1 MQTVAE
7 VQKFIAQLASMGM
20 QPNEAVLSKLEE
32 LKLAEVAPGNLSAG
46 IKSIYEH
53 FKVTKNYNA
62 ELQSCIEQSVE
73 YLLNPISTN
82 ANNPGMLLGKIQS
95 GKTRTFVGIIALA
108 FDKGFDSCVVFTKGT
123 NALAVQTV
131 MRLKSDFEDFIDNE
145 AYTMGEESCDV
156 QINDIMSISRFTQN
170 EINTQKHIIVCKKE
184 SNNLA
189 RLLSLFENHP
199 LMKSKKVLI
208 VDDEADF
215 ASFGFS
221 TKEGVAKQNKISQQ
235 IDTLR
240 GLLPYYRYLQVTA
253 TPYSLYLQPQGEIEL
268 ESGRVSPI
276 RPEFTVLVPIHDRYV
291 GGEQY
296 FDDSEN
302 QNSMYAHLFER
313 VNATELDVLGNK
325 DMRYLKGV
333 LTSPNLHSFRSS
345 FVNYMVAGAIRI
357 IQQRIENKRYKSS
370 FIIHTEIAK
379 GNHKWQYDLLQ
390 SLIAKLKASIEAK
403 SEIFEE
409 FVFEGYLN
417 FQMSIEKAR
426 NQGDV
431 TCQMPEKEE
440 VLKEVRDA
448 ILNQDYSL
456 TMVNSEE
463 DIEKLL
469 DTKGQLKL
477 RSSYNVFIGGFVLD
491 RGLTIENLISF
502 FYGRNPNNFQQ
513 DTVLQHARMYGARAK
528 EDMAV
533 TRLYTTQR
541 IYNAM
546 KQMFEFDNELRE
558 AFERKVRNPEA
569 DDSAIFICYDP
580 QSGIRPCSPQRL
592 LITETETLKAGKRV
606 LPIGFQTKSNTDI
619 QKAIEQIDFLIEN
632 APNYQKDVVFDLDKQ
647 TAIAIIELIATTY
660 TYSRLIDNNE
670 GLEWNHQGVIGIIKR
685 LSHDSKIIRCLHRTN
700 RNMSRLREDNVSF
713 VDAPDDGNTDLKWSR
728 KAADVVPALM
738 LFKENGKKEKGW
750 RDAAFYWPVLVCPKN
765 TTSSIYAYKQANLEK
780 SQTKK
785 K

>member
-7 VQKFIAQLASMGM
+7 VQKFIAQLELMGM
-20 QPNEAVLSKLEE
+20 QPNEVVLSKLKE
-32 LKLAEVAPGNLSAG
+32 LKLAESNTGNSGVGL
-46 IKSIYEH
+46 KSIYDR
-53 FKVTKNYNA
+53 FKETKGYNV
-62 ELQSCIEQSVE
+62 ELQTCIAQSVE
-73 YLLNPISTN
+73 YLLHPVSSKGNH
-82 ANNPGMLLGKIQS
+82 PGMLLGKIQS

-108 FDKGFDSCVVFTKGT
+108 FDKGFDSCIVFTKGT

-131 MRLKSDFEDFIDNE
+131 MRLKDEFAEFIDNE
-145 AYTMGEESCDV
+145 AFIEGEESCDV
-156 QINDIMSISRFTQN
+156 QVNDIMDISSFTQN
-170 EINTQKHIIVCKKE
+170 EINSQKHIVVCKKE
-184 SNNLA
+184 SNNLT
-189 RLLSLFENHP
+189 RLLSLFKTHP

-221 TKEGVAKQNKISQQ
+221 TKEGVSIQNKISLQ

-240 GLLPYYRYLQVTA
+240 ATLADYRYLQVTA
-253 TPYSLYLQPQGEIEL
+253 TPYSLYLQPHGEIQL
-268 ESGRVSPI
+268 ESGRISPI
-276 RPEFTVLVPIHDRYV
+276 RPEFTVLVPIHDKYV

-296 FDDSEN
+296 FEESEN
-302 QNSMYAHLFER
+302 QNSMYSHLFDR
-313 VNATELDVLGNK
+313 VNGSELDVLGK
-325 DMRYLKGV
+325 RDKRYLDGV

-345 FVNYMVAGAIRI
+345 FINYIVAGAIRV
-357 IQQRIENKRYKSS
+357 IQQRRVGKRYKSS

-379 GNHKWQYDLLQ
+379 DNHRWQYDLLQ
-390 SLIAKLKASIEAK
+390 SLISKLTASIHAK
-403 SEIFEE
+403 SEIFQE
-409 FVFEGYLN
+409 FVFEGYRN
-417 FQMSIEKAR
+417 FQMSIEKAIA
-426 NQGDV
+426 NGE
-431 TCQMPEKEE
+431 TTSLLPESEE
-440 VLKEVRDA
+440 VLTEVRNA
-448 ILNQDYSL
+448 ILNQDYSI
-456 TMVNSEE
+456 TMVNSTE
-463 DIEKLL
+463 DVEKLL

-513 DTVLQHARMYGARAK
+513 DTVLQHARMYGARSK

-569 DDSAIFICYDP
+569 DDSAVFICYDP
-580 QSGIRPCSPQRL
+580 ASGIRPCSPQRL

-606 LPIGFQTKSNTDI
+606 LPIGFQTKSHTDI
-619 QKAIEQIDFLIEN
+619 SKTIEQIDFLIEN
-632 APNYQKDVVFDLDKQ
+632 SPNYQKDLVFELDKQ
-647 TAIAIIELIATTY
+647 TAIVIIELIATTY
-660 TYSRLIDNNE
+660 TYSRPIDNNE
-670 GLEWNHQGVIGIIKR
+670 GLDWNYQGVIGIIKR
-685 LSHDSKIIRCLHRTN
+685 LSGDLKNIKCLHRTN
-700 RNMSRLREDNVSF
+700 RNMSRLREDKVSF

-750 RDAAFYWPVLVCPKN
+750 RDAPFYWPVLVCPKN
-765 TTSSIYAYKQANLEK
+765 TTSSIYAYKQADVEK
-780 SQTKK
+780 QTKSK